1 MKRGRDEV
9 VDLESLPDLT
19 KVAKTEAIIPL
30 PTKAADGSIVF
41 DSSAPTFVPKKKT
54 EVVITKRT
62 REEEEPSDEKVKR
75 IKITQKEIPAEP
87 TIVPVRGNPKVD
99 RCIRCNTFV
108 KKGAIHTLAECDA
121 RILSKK
127 NRSGKPR
134 AHKKFRMTD
143 KRKVAIMKG
152 AAQAAA
158 FSAIY
163 SPLRSVEKWAKKKEK
178 RLSEG
183 TKKKLNKVFDILN
196 NGASEKK
203 VGAVLR
209 KFGF

>member
-9 VDLESLPDLT
+9 IDLESLPDLT

-30 PTKAADGSIVF
+30 PSQAADGSIVF

-54 EVVITKRT
+54 EVIITKRA
-62 REEEEPSDEKVKR
+62 RDEEEPNDEKVKR
-75 IKITQKEIPAEP
+75 IKITQREIPAEP

-99 RCIRCNTFV
+99 RCVRCNTFV
-108 KKGAIHTLAECDA
+108 KKGVIHTLDECNA
-121 RILSKK
+121 RILAKK
-127 NRSGKPR
+127 NRTGKPR
-134 AHKKFRMTD
+134 ANKKFRMTD
-143 KRKVAIMKG
+143 KRKIAIMKG

-163 SPLRSVEKWAKKKEK
+163 SPLKSVEKWAKKKEK
-178 RLSEG
+178 QLSKG
-183 TKKKLNKVFDILN
+183 TKKKLNKVFDVIN

-203 VGAVLR
+203 VTAVLR

>member
-19 KVAKTEAIIPL
+19 KVTKTEAIIPL
-30 PTKAADGSIVF
+30 PSQAADGSIVF
-41 DSSAPTFVPKKKT
+41 DSSAPAFVPKKKT
-54 EVVITKRT
+54 EVIITKRA
-62 REEEEPSDEKVKR
+62 REEEPSGEKVKR

-87 TIVPVRGNPKVD
+87 TIVPVRGNPKVE

-108 KKGAIHTLAECDA
+108 KKGAIHTLAECNA
-121 RILSKK
+121 RIFSKK
-127 NRSGKPR
+127 NRSERPR
-134 AHKKFRMTD
+134 ANKKFRMTD
-143 KRKVAIMKG
+143 KRKIAIMKG

-203 VGAVLR
+203 VSAVLR

>member
-30 PTKAADGSIVF
+30 PSQTADGSIVF
-41 DSSAPTFVPKKKT
+41 DSSAPSFVPKKKT
-54 EVVITKRT
+54 EVIVTKRT
-62 REEEEPSDEKVKR
+62 RDEEEPSGEKVKR
-75 IKITQKEIPAEP
+75 IKITQREIPAEP
-87 TIVPVRGNPKVD
+87 TIVPVRGNSKVD

-108 KKGAIHTLAECDA
+108 KKGVIHTLDECNA
-121 RILSKK
+121 RILAKK
-127 NRSGKPR
+127 NRIGKPR
-134 AHKKFRMTD
+134 ANKKFRMTD
-143 KRKVAIMKG
+143 KRKIAIMKG

-163 SPLRSVEKWAKKKEK
+163 SPLKSVEKWAKKKEK
-178 RLSEG
+178 QLSKG
-183 TKKKLNKVFDILN
+183 TKKKLNKVFDVIN

-203 VGAVLR
+203 VASVLR